1 MLEKEIEAKMRK
13 KFKAGNVIFIKFT
26 SPSLTGV
33 PDRIVITPQGKIIF
47 VELKKDGGVISA
59 RQKFVH
65 KKLRGYHVDVRAVVG
80 LREAMDF
87 VEEVLGRDI

>member
-1 MLEKEIEAKMRK
+1 MLEREIEAKMRK

-47 VELKKDGGVISA
+47 VELKKDGGIISA

-65 KKLRGYHVDVRAVVG
+65 KMLRGYHVDVRVVIG

-87 VEEVLGRDI
+87 VEEVLKRDI

>member
-47 VELKKDGGVISA
+47 VELKKDGGIISA

-65 KKLRGYHVDVRAVVG
+65 KILRGRHVDVRAVVG
-80 LREAMDF
+80 LREAMEF
-87 VEEVLGRDI
+87 VEEVLRRDI

>member
-26 SPSLTGV
+26 SPSLTGA

-65 KKLRGYHVDVRAVVG
+65 KKLRGYHVDVRTVVG

-87 VEEVLGRDI
+87 VEEVLKRDI

>member
-1 MLEKEIEAKMRK
+1 MLEREIEAKMRK
-13 KFKAGNVIFIKFT
+13 KFKVGNVIFIKFT

-80 LREAMDF
+80 LREAMEF
-87 VEEVLGRDI
+87 VEEVLRHDI